1 MSDIIQKIQALVADS
16 QTEEALEALIQ
27 WLRNQQSYTLNEAI
41 LLRARYEQVE
51 KDLSL
56 NLMSPED
63 ASRAFSQ
70 INFSLLNLMDNLNKA
85 ETLSVAAPSQKKSSK
100 NWIIGIMGVL
110 LAGLTILLLFKI
122 RPADQEGQATAES
135 NQAATS
141 AATTALRF
149 PQGKE
154 LKFLG
159 TGNRATYT
167 VLEGTAEKYN
177 SDEQRIIFTIRCY
190 NHKGGWGVNF
200 WDDSFRLLLQDLSY
214 APKSGLNEVVD
225 VDSFKDGEIYFIIPQ
240 GKRAADLKITHYGES
255 AALQVRW

>member
-1 MSDIIQKIQALVADS
+1 MSDIIEKIQALVADS

-27 WLRNQQSYTLNEAI
+27 WLRTQQSYTLNEAI
-41 LLRARYEQVE
+41 LLRSRYEQVE

-56 NLMSPED
+56 NLISQED

-70 INFSLLNLMDNLNKA
+70 INFSLLNLMDNLNKG
-85 ETLSVAAPSQKKSSK
+85 ETLVATPSQKKSTK
-100 NWIIGIMGVL
+100 NWIIGIMGIL
-110 LAGLTILLLFKI
+110 LVGLTILLVFKI
-122 RPADQEGQATAES
+122 RPADREEQATAAS
-135 NQAATS
+135 DKAATIMAS
-141 AATTALRF
+141 TVLQF

-159 TGNRATYT
+159 TGNKATYT
-167 VLEGTAEKYN
+167 VLEGSAERYN
-177 SDEQRIIFTIRCY
+177 SAEQRIIFNIRCY

-214 APKSGLNEVVD
+214 APKSSLNEVVD

-240 GKRAADLKITHYGES
+240 GTRSADLKISHYGES
-255 AALQVRW
+255 ASLQVRW